1 MWFIHQYTENW
12 MRCAGVLAIIKK
24 LYFELANRKE
34 GNYYTCN
41 VATVQRRIYEWY
53 LEGNDFADLFSVMV
67 GKPNVCMNQHMNSPI
82 HSF

>member
-12 MRCAGVLAIIKK
+12 MRCAGVLALIKE

-53 LEGNDFADLFSVMV
+53 LEGNDFADLLLCNGRKTKCVYESTHEFS
-67 GKPNVCMNQHMNSPI
+67 NT
-82 HSF
+82 